1 MRYLRRVAQRKAPTE
16 LTKSLGMWAAYFGEK
31 RRLTIIVQLVVL
43 AVVTLIG
50 GVMAARF
57 VPGSGALEK
66 GEALSRSHRLGPA
79 ERLFWDEIQR
89 GPVTLPLLVA
99 FLDNHHMQRILGQEG
114 LLAPDGAAFVVPEV
128 RVDELLARPDLDAD
142 VRTLARFWRASLEKS
157 VPDALRTETIALA
170 AREPP
175 APFANRLLGRE
186 AHRDG
191 RISDAVARLE
201 REGIFFPERRDDFAS
216 AMQLLA
222 VTDEWDEI
230 EKRIRDPRVA
240 PLVPPS
246 IRYPYA
252 VKKRDV
258 GLALRSIVASA
269 LLPRPLAPLALAIVS
284 GFMWMLFALRLG
296 RMRERVSFR
305 LPLFAAAFV
314 AGVLSVL
321 PTLLIVGL
329 EDTLLHFK
337 ERGDLVSDLIF
348 FTVGVG
354 LREELAKLLLFL
366 PLLPILRRKGTRLDA
381 LTCGAL
387 VGLGFAAEENISYLQ
402 QGLSTAL
409 SRFLTANFLH
419 MALTAILAVATYD
432 AVRERD
438 GDAGTA
444 HFSRALLTVVAMH
457 GAYDFF
463 LSNAELEGLSFLSM
477 TIFVLLTRRFM
488 TEVRLSQVGAG
499 PPLLPRFAQAIVVVT
514 CASFVYASSLVGP
527 GAAAGAL
534 AQGLLGLILIVIM
547 FVQEL
552 ARA

>member
-1 MRYLRRVAQRKAPTE
+1 
-16 LTKSLGMWAAYFGEK
+16 MWAAFFGEK
-31 RRLTIIVQLVVL
+31 RRLTVIVQLVVL
-43 AVVTLIG
+43 AVATLIG

-57 VPGSGALEK
+57 VPGDTTLAK

-79 ERLFWDEIQR
+79 ERLLWDELQR
-89 GPVTLPLLVA
+89 GPITVPLLVA
-99 FLDNHHMQRILGQEG
+99 FLDNHHLQRVLGDEG

-128 RVDELLARPDLDAD
+128 RIDELLARPDLDAD
-142 VRTLARFWRASLEKS
+142 VRTLARFWRSSLAKS
-157 VPDALRTETIALA
+157 VPDALRADTVALA

-186 AHRDG
+186 AHREG

-201 REGIFFPERRDDFAS
+201 REGLAFAERREDFAS
-216 AMQLLA
+216 AMELL
-222 VTDEWDEI
+222 VVSDDWDEI

-240 PLVPPS
+240 PLVPSS

-258 GLALRSIVASA
+258 GLALRAIVTSA
-269 LLPRPLAPLALAIVS
+269 LAPRPRAPLALAVVS
-284 GFMWMLFALRLG
+284 GLMWMLFAFRLG
-296 RMRERVSFR
+296 RMSERRAFR
-305 LPLFAAAFV
+305 LPLFALALV
-314 AGVLSVL
+314 AGVLSVF
-321 PTLLIVGL
+321 PTLVIVGL

-337 ERGDLVSDLIF
+337 ERGDVVSDLIF

-366 PLLPILRRKGTRLDA
+366 PFLPILRRKGTRLDA
-381 LTCGAL
+381 LACGAL
-387 VGLGFAAEENISYLQ
+387 IGLGFAAEENVAYLQ

-419 MALTAILAVATYD
+419 MALTAILAVATFD

-438 GDAGTA
+438 GEAGAA
-444 HFSRALLTVVAMH
+444 HFSRSLLTVVAMH

-463 LSNAELEGLSFLSM
+463 LSNAELEGLSFLAM
-477 TIFVLLTRRFM
+477 TVFVLLTRRFM
-488 TEVRLSQVGAG
+488 TEVRLSSVGAG

-514 CASFVYASSLVGP
+514 CASFVYASALVGP
-527 GAAAGAL
+527 GAAAVAL
-534 AQGLLGLILIVIM
+534 AQGLLGLVLIVVM

-552 ARA
+552 GRA